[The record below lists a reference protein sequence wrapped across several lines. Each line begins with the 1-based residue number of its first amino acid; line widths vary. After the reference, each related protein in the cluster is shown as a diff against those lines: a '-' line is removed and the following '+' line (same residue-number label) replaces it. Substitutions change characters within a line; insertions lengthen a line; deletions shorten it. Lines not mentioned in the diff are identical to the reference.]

1 MADIFGRRR
10 RWGKRRRRRRRC
22 GVSALR
28 LLFSRLNK

>member
-10 RWGKRRRRRRRC
+10 RWGKRKRWRRRRC

-28 LLFSRLNK
+28 LWHVE